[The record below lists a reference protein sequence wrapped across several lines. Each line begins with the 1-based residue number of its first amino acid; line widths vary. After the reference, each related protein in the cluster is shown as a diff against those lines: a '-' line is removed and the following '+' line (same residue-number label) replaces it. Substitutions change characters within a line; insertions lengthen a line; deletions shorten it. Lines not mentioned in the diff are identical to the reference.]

1 MQIFSIIKISF
12 QALGYK
18 YYKAYLCPE
27 FHHMRNERQDND
39 MLLVAALRLDSHEAF
54 VRIFRQYYPDMVLFA
69 SRFILDRETCED
81 IVQEVF
87 IRIWSN
93 RRILEIRTS
102 LRTYLISLV
111 QHLALNEIRHRKV
124 RTLYQDMNHELI
136 LSLSAEEHIL
146 YSELNDAVE
155 ELLSKLEPEV
165 RETYMLSRV
174 KHLKY
179 SEIASQL
186 NISIRTVEARISK
199 TMKYLQNNLRD
210 YRSVIYLILSFQ
222 QFL

>member
-1 MQIFSIIKISF
+1 MDFKKEIPSEADLI
-12 QALGYK
+12 A
-18 YYKAYLCPE
+18 
-27 FHHMRNERQDND
+27 R
-39 MLLVAALRLDSHEAF
+39 LREGSVEAF
-54 VRIFRQYYPDMVLFA
+54 DQLYNLYYRRIYGYCLSFTK
-69 SRFILDRETCED
+69 SRKDTED